1 KLENQAQDLQQ
12 HVEEDEDMN
21 AVDETIEE
29 SADYDG
35 ATLEREW
42 DPFREEE
49 QINNAGIPS
58 NQCSRNTV

>member
-1 KLENQAQDLQQ
+1 
-12 HVEEDEDMN
+12 MN

-35 ATLEREW
+35 ATLEPEW
-42 DPFREEE
+42 DPFGEEE

-58 NQCSRNTV
+58 NQCSRNTVRYNYT